1 MNPPRWMMRGSVLLA
16 IATAFV
22 LVVGGVSAATPERP
36 PAPFSPSHWWPADG
50 TAEDAIGDDD
60 GQLLNG
66 AAYAPGLSGQAFR
79 FDGQGA
85 EVRFDAIGGNFDRNP
100 FTLAFFIRTTSLAQQ
115 AIWEKRPVCN
125 AASFWGFRMSNG
137 VPGAELMSDEFGND
151 YTPDF
156 SSGTFVADEAWHHIA
171 LVRDGTTAII
181 YVDGSRVASATTPQP
196 SLLRN
201 DTPMRAGMSACTF
214 VDGTL
219 PFEGDL
225 DELLIY
231 DHALNGGQIRALIGF
246 LRAKR

>member
-1 MNPPRWMMRGSVLLA
+1 MIGAVVLA
-16 IATAFV
+16 IAAAFV
-22 LVVGGVSAATPERP
+22 LGVGGGVSATKAERP
-36 PAPFSPSHWWPADG
+36 LPFSPSRWWPADG
-50 TAEDAIGDDD
+50 TADDAVGDDD

-66 AAYAPGLSGQAFR
+66 TTFAPGLSGQAFR

-85 EVRFDAIGGNFDRNP
+85 EVRFDAIGGNFERNP
-100 FTLAFFIRTTSLAQQ
+100 FTLAFFIRTTSLGKR
-115 AIWEKRPVCN
+115 AIWEKRPVCD
-125 AASFWGFRMSNG
+125 AASFWDFRLTNG
-137 VPGAELMSDEFGND
+137 VVEPALMSDEFGND
-151 YTPDF
+151 FTWGF
-156 SSGTFVADEAWHHIA
+156 SSGTFVGDGAWHHIA

-181 YVDGSRVASATTPQP
+181 YVDGSPVASATTPQP

-231 DHALNGGQIRALIGF
+231 DHALHRGQIQALIHHF
-246 LRAKR
+246 RRTKR